1 MEITNKSILQPK
13 KTCFALQQLFEVF
26 VWFLTH
32 TSPSVLWPIPG
43 IYKPCNWFDG
53 MKVRPEEQSCSAA
66 AVMFP
71 SEMWIYVV
79 MSVQRLD

>member
-1 MEITNKSILQPK
+1 MEISNKLVLQK
-13 KTCFALQQLFEVF
+13 KNMLCITRAL
-26 VWFLTH
+26 WFLTH
-32 TSPSVLWPIPG
+32 TSPSVRWPIPG
-43 IYKPCNWFDG
+43 IYKPYNWLDG

-79 MSVQRLD
+79 MLVQRLD